1 LVNFLKLKG
10 LNKNLDFDLQ
20 TIQSESV
27 VSLRILHLG
36 LPEIEVNI

>member
-1 LVNFLKLKG
+1 LKG
-10 LNKNLDFDLQ
+10 LNEDQDFDLQ
-20 TIQSESV
+20 TIESGSV